1 MSLSPAPDPLAA
13 LQSQRSSL
21 ELTLDAINRIRRR
34 WWLVVIFAVSLPAY
48 FGWRAMLQPV
58 FYSSQMSLLL
68 ETRPPRVVDKV
79 TEVVADEVLADTERY
94 ALGQMRLL
102 SSELMSNTVEQKLH
116 LEKGALA
123 GRLQAQLD
131 PRSHVITLEVDD
143 LDAKKAVPY
152 VKAFADAYVQASIS
166 ERSGVAENATKF
178 LDGEADDL
186 RKRLEGDEKA
196 LYDYNKSN
204 ELLAASFDESHK
216 IASSN
221 LATYHSQAAAARS
234 VGIKLRAEIDSIHEA
249 AAGGDPLL
257 LRMLAL
263 PSAGDQWG
271 VPQSRYANLVEQLHQ
286 LETKYGPQ
294 HPKVLETREA
304 LNTVGQLL
312 DKQVATAISAVEIRM
327 KQNASE
333 QKQLAAVIGDET

>member
-34 WWLVVIFAVSLPAY
+34 WWLVVILAVSFPAY

-79 TEVVADEVLADTERY
+79 TEVVADEILADTERY

-102 SSELMSNTVEQKLH
+102 SSELMSNTVERKLH
-116 LEKGALA
+116 LEKGELA

-152 VKAFADAYVQASIS
+152 VKAFADAYVEASIS
-166 ERSGVAENATKF
+166 ERSGVAENATRF

-221 LATYHSQAAAARS
+221 LATYH
-234 VGIKLRAEIDSIHEA
+234 
-249 AAGGDPLL
+249 
-257 LRMLAL
+257 
-263 PSAGDQWG
+263 
-271 VPQSRYANLVEQLHQ
+271 
-286 LETKYGPQ
+286 
-294 HPKVLETREA
+294 
-304 LNTVGQLL
+304 
-312 DKQVATAISAVEIRM
+312 
-327 KQNASE
+327 
-333 QKQLAAVIGDET
+333 